1 MEAGED
7 RATGPTSVTTDDY
20 LMNSVSLV
28 RTGCALES

>member
-1 MEAGED
+1 METGED
-7 RATGPTSVTTDDY
+7 SVTGLTSVTTDDY